1 MKTTARVSMFLLALA
16 AVAMVAAPAIADPL
30 PGEFLK
36 FQQQPMIKTVIN
48 QVPYFGHDEFSTARF
63 VPEGTLPAHYE
74 GVFMADD
81 FADTVDQPVVHVTWW
96 GSYLG
101 STVPGN
107 SVQRFLITFE
117 SDIEAGKQDADG
129 FFTEFSRPGVPLLN
143 QIVTLGDLAS
153 GSGTFTEQLVGPAGV
168 IEPVYKYNAELAIP
182 FPEKADTVYWLKIVA
197 LLGPN
202 QQFEWGWHNRDYT
215 IKDPYA
221 SPAVLPGEVKVG
233 DIPDLT
239 TGGTTP
245 IYHFQDDAVTGR
257 VQIFPVLGTSNQ
269 VDVFQDRAL
278 ISPTHYVDGWDGPGG
293 DPVFPGIGHF
303 SKDLAF
309 ELHAVPEPSTL
320 VLLSLGLACLVGFRW
335 RKE

>member
-1 MKTTARVSMFLLALA
+1 
-16 AVAMVAAPAIADPL
+16 
-30 PGEFLK
+30 
-36 FQQQPMIKTVIN
+36 
-48 QVPYFGHDEFSTARF
+48 
-63 VPEGTLPAHYE
+63 
-74 GVFMADD
+74 MADD

-197 LLGPN
+197 LLGPD

-221 SPAVLPGEVKVG
+221 SPAVLPGEVNDG
-233 DIPDLT
+233 DIPDPT